1 MVKTGGNAMK
11 KIISFFAMAAML
23 LVSCT
28 NELDDNNS
36 VAGGNPSEEG
46 IFAPG
51 KYTFNV
57 TVADTKAV
65 KTAWENGDKIF
76 VFFDDAATKAATDVE
91 NLPYI
96 TLIFNGEEW
105 VANDENAP
113 AEIPASG
120 TLSAVFCPFGAG
132 EITKESSTF
141 YISKTSAYFMQDTEV
156 PYVNENNV
164 VAFGLDMAMEVDFA
178 QIWIPAEGLDETHE
192 YSLSVKNTEKIAN
205 NNYAAGLKKSYTA
218 VITPYNGKIICQEN
232 NCGAPIT
239 GHYYDG
245 GFVFYGIASLGEDA
259 KLAFELKD
267 ITATGNDQNIYVYTK
282 KDIQKF
288 EGRMAIKLPAISEW
302 TDASYSVA
310 HKRCR
315 LYEDGTLVINE
326 NRFEHADIALKHG
339 NIVATYPQQ
348 NNLDYSN
355 TGASQPW
362 IADVANIT
370 AVEFGTALAPTS
382 MRGAFCNMAAVE
394 TIKTANL
401 DLSNCTTMQCA
412 FKNCKELSNIDV
424 SKFNTA
430 KVTNMESLFYGE
442 DKDTDGDGTKETSF
456 ALKKLTAL
464 DVSSWDVS
472 KVQDFRYMFR
482 QCENLEAID
491 CSNWQPTAAKRFTD
505 TFRGC
510 FKITELDLSNF
521 DTSNVTDMDN
531 MFYQCYALAAIY
543 AYEDFSSSSLQE
555 DSSGNLKG
563 QRMFHQCNA
572 LIGGNGTV
580 ISGNPIDYTY
590 ARIDTES
597 TPGYFTLKQ

>member
-1 MVKTGGNAMK
+1 MK

-76 VFFDDAATKAATDVE
+76 VFFDDEATQNATGVSD
-91 NLPYI
+91 LPYI
-96 TLIFNGEEW
+96 TLTFNGEDW
-105 VANDENAP
+105 VADDNNAP
-113 AEIPASG
+113 ANIPANG
-120 TLSAVFCPFGAG
+120 TLSAVYCPFGNG
-132 EITKESSTF
+132 NISKESSTF
-141 YISKTSAYFMQDTEV
+141 YVSKTSAYYLQDTEV
-156 PYVNENNV
+156 PYTNADDVIS
-164 VAFGLDMAMEVDFA
+164 FGLNMEMEIDFA
-178 QIWIPAEGLDETHE
+178 QIWIPADGLDTTHE

-205 NNYAAGLKKSYTA
+205 NNYGAGLQKTYTA
-218 VITPYNGKIICQEN
+218 TIRPSDGKVSCYMN

-245 GFVFYGIASLGEDA
+245 GFVFYGIAVLGEDA

-339 NIVATYPQQ
+339 DIVATYPQQ
-348 NNLDYSN
+348 NNLDFTS
-355 TGASQPW
+355 TGEKQPW
-362 IADVANIT
+362 VADVANIT
-370 AVEFGTALAPTS
+370 AVEFGTALAPSS
-382 MRGAFCNMAAVE
+382 MRGAFCGMTAVQ
-394 TIKTANL
+394 TINTANL

-412 FKNCKELSNIDV
+412 FKNCTSLTDIDV
-424 SKFNTA
+424 SGFNTSS
-430 KVTNMESLFYGE
+430 VTNMESAF
-442 DKDTDGDGTKETSF
+442 F
-456 ALKKLTAL
+456 AIPAATIDVSKW
-464 DVSSWDVS
+464 DVSSVTDM
-472 KVQDFRYMFR
+472 RYMFR
-482 QCENLEAID
+482 ACNKVTNLDLSEWNPA
-491 CSNWQPTAAKRFTD
+491 SVTRMKEM
-505 TFRGC
+505 FRGC
-510 FKITELDLSNF
+510 SKISGLDLSTF
-521 DTSNVTDMDN
+521 DTKNVTDMS
-531 MFYQCYALAAIY
+531 MIFYQCGNLVTIY
-543 AYEDFSSSSLQE
+543 ASDKFVTTAVNETDERLFYQCFKLKGGAGSMVD
-555 DSSGNLKG
+555 SGNT
-563 QRMFHQCNA
+563 
-572 LIGGNGTV
+572 LIGKL
-580 ISGNPIDYTY
+580 Y
-590 ARIDTES
+590 ARIDGGTAA
-597 TPGYFTLKQ
+597 PGYFTLKQ

>member
-1 MVKTGGNAMK
+1 MVKTGGYTMK

-23 LVSCT
+23 FVSCT
-28 NELDDNNS
+28 SELDDNGS
-36 VAGGNPSEEG
+36 VAGGTSGQDG

-57 TVADTKAV
+57 EVLETKAV

-76 VFFDDAATKAATDVE
+76 VFFDDAVTKSATDVAT
-91 NLPYI
+91 LPYI
-96 TLIFNGEEW
+96 TLNFNEGEW
-105 VANDENAP
+105 IADDEKAP
-113 AEIPASG
+113 KEIPSSG
-120 TLSAVFCPFGAG
+120 KLSAVFCPFGAG

-164 VAFGLDMAMEVDFA
+164 VSFGLDMAMEVDFA

-205 NNYAAGLKKSYTA
+205 NNYAAGLKKTYTA

-267 ITATGNDQNIYVYTK
+267 ISCSGNDQNIYVYTK
-282 KDIQKF
+282 KDIESF
-288 EGRMAIKLPAISEW
+288 EGRMNIKLPAISSW
-302 TDASYSVA
+302 TDATYANA

-339 NIVATYPQQ
+339 KIVKTYPQQ
-348 NNLDYSN
+348 NNLDYTN
-355 TGASQPW
+355 TGTNQPW
-362 IADVANIT
+362 KGEVANIT
-370 AVEFGTALAPTS
+370 SVEFNTVLAPTS
-382 MRGAFCNMAAVE
+382 MRGAFCGMSAVT
-394 TIKTANL
+394 TINTANL

-412 FKNCKELSNIDV
+412 FKNCTELRNIDV
-424 SKFNTA
+424 SGFNVS
-430 KVTNMESLFYGE
+430 KVTNMESAFYGP
-442 DKDTDGDGTKETSF
+442 KY
-456 ALKKLTAL
+456 LKTL
-464 DVSSWDVS
+464 DVSNWNVS
-472 KVQDFRYMFR
+472 KVTDFRYMFR

-491 CSNWQPTAAKRFTD
+491 CSKWTPAAGKRYAD
-505 TFRGC
+505 MFRGC
-510 FKITELDLSNF
+510 FKVTTLDVSNF
-521 DTSNVTDMDN
+521 DFSKATDIDN
-531 MFYQCYALAAIY
+531 LFYQCGALTTIY
-543 AYEDFSSSSLQE
+543 ASGDFVVTSLTNV
-555 DSSGNLKG
+555 GNAAKL
-563 QRMFHQCNA
+563 FHQCNK
-572 LIGGNGTV
+572 LVGGNGTKWD
-580 ISGNPIDYTY
+580 SNHIDYTY
-590 ARIDTES
+590 AKIDRDG
-597 TPGYFTLKQ
+597 TPGYLSLK